1 MSERRL
7 PIVDDE
13 AAFARFI
20 KTVAEEMGFEVR
32 LAISASQFRETYAA
46 FDPELIFLD
55 IVMPEADGIELLRW
69 LADRSC
75 QAQVVFMTGG
85 NPEYAIAAQKLAEA
99 KGLNAIHSLTKPIP
113 VADLR
118 QVLGAI

>member
-1 MSERRL
+1 MSGKRL
-7 PIVDDE
+7 LIVDDE

-20 KTVAEEMGFEVR
+20 KTVADEMGFEVR
-32 LAISASQFRETYAA
+32 LAVSASQFREAYAD

-69 LADRSC
+69 LADQACR
-75 QAQVVFMTGG
+75 AQVVFMTGG
-85 NPEYAIAAQKLAEA
+85 NPEYAVAAQKLAEA
-99 KGLNAIHSLTKPIP
+99 KGLNAELTLAKPIA